1 MRLLQSEPGLGLAAG
16 ADVPGAVLITSS
28 LMLGVYTIV
37 GEAADNGWSSTRTLA
52 FGVAALLLLVGFM
65 ARQATQPRPLLPL
78 GMLKS
83 RNLSGANL
91 VQMLMVAAMFG
102 MFFLGSLYLQRVL
115 GYDALHIGL
124 AFLPVAVAIGA
135 FSIEIAARLSGRF
148 GARNVLLCGLTFI
161 LGGLA
166 MFAVAPV
173 DAQYVP
179 QILPAMAL
187 LGLGG
192 GLSFPSLMTLAMSG
206 ATAEDAGLTSGLV
219 NTTAQV
225 GGSLGLAVL
234 ATLST
239 ARTRNLLA
247 DGASLNVALTG
258 GFHLAFVVGSGLIV
272 LAMAFAATLLNRA
285 PVLQSSVEADAG
297 SPADGVLE
305 DCAA

>member
-1 MRLLQSEPGLGLAAG
+1 
-16 ADVPGAVLITSS
+16 SS

-37 GEAADNGWSSTRTLA
+37 GEAADNGWSSARTLV
-52 FGVAALLLLVGFM
+52 FGVASLLLFVAFI
-65 ARQATQPRPLLPL
+65 ARQATQARPLLPL
-78 GMLKS
+78 GIFKS

-115 GYDALHIGL
+115 LYDALQIGL
-124 AFLPVAVAIGA
+124 AFLPVAIVIGA
-135 FSIEIAARLSGRF
+135 FSIEIAARLAGRF

-166 MFAVAPV
+166 VFAVAPV

-206 ATAEDAGLTSGLV
+206 ATADDAGLTSGLV

-239 ARTRNLLA
+239 ARTQNLLA

-258 GFHLAFVVGSGLIV
+258 GFHLAFGVGAGLIV
-272 LAMAFAATLLNRA
+272 LAMALAATLLNRA
-285 PVLQSSVEADAG
+285 QASQSLVEADAG
-297 SPADGVLE
+297 PSADGVLE